1 MTKVEYTPMRVSHI
15 VISRPSCSSRWWECA
30 RFDDPIS
37 ASNYCIFLR
46 KRANDPEFQ
55 VMFIEESV
63 DKVAHKTAWV
73 TDSTG
78 LIDTNTITGE
88 MRA

>member
-1 MTKVEYTPMRVSHI
+1 MTKIEYTPMRVSHI
-15 VISRPSCSSRWWECA
+15 VISRAAANSKWWECA

-46 KRANDPEFQ
+46 KKATNPGFEC
-55 VMFIEESV
+55 MFLEEQL
-63 DKVAHKTAWV
+63 DKVARKSAWV

-78 LIDTNTITGE
+78 LIDTNIITGE